1 LKGSRFFILIAFC
14 FVALSAMAQ
23 QSSLEEERLADDV
36 MTDSLA
42 FRLEQ
47 VDVDGHK
54 TERNILTMKPVQQMQ
69 KAELEQLG
77 IQNLADAVKK
87 FAGTNVRDY
96 GGIGG
101 MKTVSVR
108 NLGAHHT
115 AVSYDGV
122 TVSNTQAGQI
132 DVGRFS
138 LDNMESLSLA
148 IGADESL
155 MQSARHYASAG
166 VLSILT
172 ERPHFDEGKNSA
184 FRFRLKGGSFG
195 LVTPSLRYWQRVG
208 EQTSLAL
215 NGSYMRADGVYPF
228 VLVNGRERTNEKR
241 YNSDIYTWQGEA
253 NLYHTFADKSQ
264 LDMKAYWLY
273 SERGLPGSVTLY
285 NPVSRERLWD
295 EDFFAQA
302 VYRKAFD
309 EKWNLH
315 ARLKYTHTWNRYEDT
330 NVKYDGG
337 KQIDVNRQNEYYASA
352 TLGWS
357 PVEAFRIALAEDAF
371 YNDLRNNIN
380 IGSNPDYPFPKRITS
395 LTALSAQWQWERL
408 HVEGNVVGTYAHE
421 TVENGED
428 PADKH
433 RLSPCVSVTY
443 RLLPNESLHL
453 RAMWKNTFRM
463 PSFNDLYYLRIG
475 NSGLRPEKAT
485 EYNLGLTWSGRPFQA
500 VKYVSATVD
509 AYYNDVTDKI
519 VAFPST
525 YVWKMANFGKVKIK
539 GVDVTLATEVPIYH
553 KVSAILTGA
562 YTFQESLDKLKAS
575 ASYNRQLP
583 YTPKHSGNASLLI
596 RNPWVNLGYSV
607 LFQGERW
614 SSSQQTSLY
623 KLKAYS
629 EHTLTLS
636 REFRFKSCQLNLSGS
651 IHNLFDKQYEIVKYY
666 PMPGRSFSLIG
677 TINF

>member
-1 LKGSRFFILIAFC
+1 MLVSCLIVCTIL
-14 FVALSAMAQ
+14 AQ
-23 QSSLEEERLADDV
+23 QSGDAVSLDDSR
-36 MTDSLA
+36 MNDSDSTVHYLK
-42 FRLEQ
+42 Q
-47 VDVDGHK
+47 VDVAGHR
-54 TERNILTMKPVQQMQ
+54 TERNVLASKPIQQMQ
-69 KAELEQLG
+69 KAELEELG

-264 LDMKAYWLY
+264 LDMKAYWFY

-357 PVEAFRIALAEDAF
+357 PVEAFRIALAEDVF

-380 IGSNPDYPFPKRITS
+380 TGSNPDYPFPKRVTS
-395 LTALSAQWQWERL
+395 LTALSAQWQWKRL

-421 TVENGED
+421 TVENGEN

-539 GVDVTLATEVPIYH
+539 GIDVTLATEVPIYH

-562 YTFQESLDKLKAS
+562 YTFQESLDKLEAS

-614 SSSQQTSLY
+614 SSSQQTALY

-636 REFRFKSCQLNLSGS
+636 RELRFKSCQLNLSGS

>member
-1 LKGSRFFILIAFC
+1 MVSCLIVC
-14 FVALSAMAQ
+14 TVLAQ
-23 QSSLEEERLADDV
+23 QSGDAVSLDDSR
-36 MTDSLA
+36 MNDSDSTVHYLK
-42 FRLEQ
+42 Q
-47 VDVDGHK
+47 VDVAGHR
-54 TERNILTMKPVQQMQ
+54 TERNVLASKPIQQMQ
-69 KAELEQLG
+69 KAELEELG

-253 NLYHTFADKSQ
+253 NLYHTFTDKSQ
-264 LDMKAYWLY
+264 LDMKAYWFY

-357 PVEAFRIALAEDAF
+357 PVEAFRIALAEDVF

-380 IGSNPDYPFPKRITS
+380 TGSNPDYPFPKRITS

-421 TVENGED
+421 TVENGEN

-509 AYYNDVTDKI
+509 AYYNDVMDKI

-539 GVDVTLATEVPIYH
+539 GIDVTLATEVPIYH

>member
-1 LKGSRFFILIAFC
+1 
-14 FVALSAMAQ
+14 
-23 QSSLEEERLADDV
+23 
-36 MTDSLA
+36 
-42 FRLEQ
+42 
-47 VDVDGHK
+47 
-54 TERNILTMKPVQQMQ
+54 
-69 KAELEQLG
+69 
-77 IQNLADAVKK
+77 
-87 FAGTNVRDY
+87 
-96 GGIGG
+96 
-101 MKTVSVR
+101 
-108 NLGAHHT
+108 
-115 AVSYDGV
+115 
-122 TVSNTQAGQI
+122 
-132 DVGRFS
+132 
-138 LDNMESLSLA
+138 
-148 IGADESL
+148 
-155 MQSARHYASAG
+155 
-166 VLSILT
+166 
-172 ERPHFDEGKNSA
+172 
-184 FRFRLKGGSFG
+184 
-195 LVTPSLRYWQRVG
+195 
-208 EQTSLAL
+208 
-215 NGSYMRADGVYPF
+215 
-228 VLVNGRERTNEKR
+228 
-241 YNSDIYTWQGEA
+241 
-253 NLYHTFADKSQ
+253 
-264 LDMKAYWLY
+264 MKAYWFY

-302 VYRKAFD
+302 VYLKAFD
-309 EKWNLH
+309 DKWNLH

-330 NVKYDGG
+330 NVKYAGG

-408 HVEGNVVGTYAHE
+408 QVEGNVVGTYAHE
-421 TVENGED
+421 TVENGEN

-485 EYNLGLTWSGRPFQA
+485 EYNLGLTWSGRPFHV

-539 GVDVTLATEVPIYH
+539 GIDVTLATEVPIYH

-562 YTFQESLDKLKAS
+562 YTFQESLDKLEAS

-614 SSSQQTSLY
+614 SSSQQTAQY

-677 TINF
+677 TILF

>member
-1 LKGSRFFILIAFC
+1 MLVSCLIVCTIL
-14 FVALSAMAQ
+14 AQ
-23 QSSLEEERLADDV
+23 QSGDAVSLDDSR
-36 MTDSLA
+36 MNDSDSTVHQLK
-42 FRLEQ
+42 Q
-47 VDVDGHK
+47 VDVAGHR
-54 TERNILTMKPVQQMQ
+54 TERNVLASKPIQQM
-69 KAELEQLG
+69 KKTELEELG

-172 ERPHFDEGKNSA
+172 ECPHFDEGKNSA

-253 NLYHTFADKSQ
+253 NLYHTFTDKSQ
-264 LDMKAYWLY
+264 LDMKTYWFY

-380 IGSNPDYPFPKRITS
+380 TGSNPDYPFPKRITS

-421 TVENGED
+421 TVENGEN

-539 GVDVTLATEVPIYH
+539 GIDVTLATEVPIYH

-562 YTFQESLDKLKAS
+562 YTFQESLDKLEAS

-614 SSSQQTSLY
+614 SSSQQTALY

>member
-1 LKGSRFFILIAFC
+1 MLVSCLIVC
-14 FVALSAMAQ
+14 TVLAQ
-23 QSSLEEERLADDV
+23 QSGDAVLLDDSRIN
-36 MTDSLA
+36 DSDSTVHQLK
-42 FRLEQ
+42 Q
-47 VDVDGHK
+47 VDVAGHR
-54 TERNILTMKPVQQMQ
+54 TERNVLASKPIQQMQ
-69 KAELEQLG
+69 KAELEELG

-172 ERPHFDEGKNSA
+172 ECPHFDEGKNSA

-264 LDMKAYWLY
+264 LDMKAYWFY

-421 TVENGED
+421 TVENGEN

-509 AYYNDVTDKI
+509 AYYNDVKDKI

-539 GVDVTLATEVPIYH
+539 GIDVTLATEVPIYH
-553 KVSAILTGA
+553 KVSAILTSA
-562 YTFQESLDKLKAS
+562 YTFQESLDKLEAS

-583 YTPKHSGNASLLI
+583 YTPKHSGNTSLLI

-614 SSSQQTSLY
+614 SSSQQTALY

-677 TINF
+677 TIFF

>member
-1 LKGSRFFILIAFC
+1 MLVSCLIVCTIL
-14 FVALSAMAQ
+14 AQ
-23 QSSLEEERLADDV
+23 QSGDAVSLDDSRMNNSDTTV
-36 MTDSLA
+36 HYLK
-42 FRLEQ
+42 Q
-47 VDVDGHK
+47 VDVAGHR
-54 TERNILTMKPVQQMQ
+54 TERNVLASKPIQQMQ
-69 KAELEQLG
+69 KAELEELG

-172 ERPHFDEGKNSA
+172 EHPHFDEGKNSA

-253 NLYHTFADKSQ
+253 NLYHTFTDKSQ
-264 LDMKAYWLY
+264 LDMKAYWFY

-302 VYRKAFD
+302 VYRKVFD

-357 PVEAFRIALAEDAF
+357 PVEAFRIALAEDVF

-380 IGSNPDYPFPKRITS
+380 TGSNPDYPFPKRITS
-395 LTALSAQWQWERL
+395 LTALSAQWQWNRL

-421 TVENGED
+421 TVENGEN

-453 RAMWKNTFRM
+453 RAMLKNTFRM

-539 GVDVTLATEVPIYH
+539 GIDVTLATEVPIYH

-614 SSSQQTSLY
+614 SSSQQTALY

-636 REFRFKSCQLNLSGS
+636 RELRFKSCQLNLSGS

>member
-1 LKGSRFFILIAFC
+1 MLVSCLIVCTIL
-14 FVALSAMAQ
+14 AQ
-23 QSSLEEERLADDV
+23 QSGDAVSLDDSR
-36 MTDSLA
+36 MNDSDSTVHQLK
-42 FRLEQ
+42 Q
-47 VDVDGHK
+47 VDVAGHR
-54 TERNILTMKPVQQMQ
+54 TERNVLASKPIQQMK
-69 KAELEQLG
+69 KAELEELG

-172 ERPHFDEGKNSA
+172 ECPHFDEGKNSA

-264 LDMKAYWLY
+264 LDMKAYWFY

-357 PVEAFRIALAEDAF
+357 PVEAFRIALAEDVF

-380 IGSNPDYPFPKRITS
+380 TGSNPDYPFPKRITS

-421 TVENGED
+421 TVENGEN

-539 GVDVTLATEVPIYH
+539 GIDVTLATEVPIYH

-562 YTFQESLDKLKAS
+562 YTFQESLDKLEAS

>member
-1 LKGSRFFILIAFC
+1 MLVSCLIVCTIL
-14 FVALSAMAQ
+14 AQ
-23 QSSLEEERLADDV
+23 QSGDAVSLDDSR
-36 MTDSLA
+36 MNDSDSTVHQLK
-42 FRLEQ
+42 Q
-47 VDVDGHK
+47 VDVAGHR
-54 TERNILTMKPVQQMQ
+54 TERNVLASKPIQQM
-69 KAELEQLG
+69 KKTELEELG

-253 NLYHTFADKSQ
+253 NLYHTFTDKSQ
-264 LDMKAYWLY
+264 LDMKTYWFY

-315 ARLKYTHTWNRYEDT
+315 ARLKYTHTWNHYEDT

-357 PVEAFRIALAEDAF
+357 PVEAFRIALAEDVF

-380 IGSNPDYPFPKRITS
+380 TGSNPDYPFPKRVTS

-421 TVENGED
+421 TIENGEN

-539 GVDVTLATEVPIYH
+539 GIDVTLATEVPIYH

-562 YTFQESLDKLKAS
+562 YTFQESLDKLEAS

-614 SSSQQTSLY
+614 STSQQTAQY

>member
-1 LKGSRFFILIAFC
+1 MVSCLIVC
-14 FVALSAMAQ
+14 TVLAQ
-23 QSSLEEERLADDV
+23 QSGDAVSLDDSR
-36 MTDSLA
+36 MNDSDSTVHQLK
-42 FRLEQ
+42 Q
-47 VDVDGHK
+47 VDIAGHR
-54 TERNILTMKPVQQMQ
+54 TERNVLASKPIQQMQ
-69 KAELEQLG
+69 KAELEELG

-264 LDMKAYWLY
+264 LDMKAYWFY

-302 VYRKAFD
+302 VYRKAFY

-371 YNDLRNNIN
+371 YNDLHNNIN

-421 TVENGED
+421 TVENGEN

-433 RLSPCVSVTY
+433 RLSPCVSVSY
-443 RLLPNESLHL
+443 RLLSNESLHL

-463 PSFNDLYYLRIG
+463 PSFNDLYYHRIG

-539 GVDVTLATEVPIYH
+539 GIDVTLATEVPIYH

-614 SSSQQTSLY
+614 SSSQQTSQY

-636 REFRFKSCQLNLSGS
+636 REFLFKSCQLNLSGS

-677 TINF
+677 TISF

>member
-1 LKGSRFFILIAFC
+1 MLVSCLIVCTIL
-14 FVALSAMAQ
+14 AQ
-23 QSSLEEERLADDV
+23 QSGDAVSLDDSR
-36 MTDSLA
+36 MNDSDSTVHQLK
-42 FRLEQ
+42 Q
-47 VDVDGHK
+47 VDVAGHR
-54 TERNILTMKPVQQMQ
+54 TERNVLASKPIQQMQ
-69 KAELEQLG
+69 KAELEELG

-172 ERPHFDEGKNSA
+172 ECPHFDEGKNSA

-264 LDMKAYWLY
+264 LDMKAYWFY

-357 PVEAFRIALAEDAF
+357 PVEAFRIALAEDVF

-395 LTALSAQWQWERL
+395 LTALSAQWQWKRL

-421 TVENGED
+421 TVENGEN

-539 GVDVTLATEVPIYH
+539 GIDVTLATEVPIYH

-562 YTFQESLDKLKAS
+562 YTFQESLDKLEAS

-614 SSSQQTSLY
+614 SSSQQTALY

>member
-1 LKGSRFFILIAFC
+1 MLVSCLIVC
-14 FVALSAMAQ
+14 TISAQ
-23 QSSLEEERLADDV
+23 QSGDAVSLDDSR
-36 MTDSLA
+36 MNDSDSTVHQLK
-42 FRLEQ
+42 Q
-47 VDVDGHK
+47 VDVAGHR
-54 TERNILTMKPVQQMQ
+54 TERNVLASKPIQQM
-69 KAELEQLG
+69 KKTELEELG

-172 ERPHFDEGKNSA
+172 ECPHFDEGKNSA

-264 LDMKAYWLY
+264 LDMKAYWFY

-302 VYRKAFD
+302 VYRKEFD

-357 PVEAFRIALAEDAF
+357 PVEAFRIALAEDVF

-380 IGSNPDYPFPKRITS
+380 TGSNPDYPFPKRITS

-421 TVENGED
+421 TVENGEN

-539 GVDVTLATEVPIYH
+539 GIDVTLVTEVPIFH

-562 YTFQESLDKLKAS
+562 YTFQESLDKLEAS

>member
-1 LKGSRFFILIAFC
+1 MLVSCLIVCTIL
-14 FVALSAMAQ
+14 AQ
-23 QSSLEEERLADDV
+23 QSGDAVSLDDSR
-36 MTDSLA
+36 MNDSDSTVHYLK
-42 FRLEQ
+42 Q
-47 VDVDGHK
+47 VDVAGHR
-54 TERNILTMKPVQQMQ
+54 TERNVLASKPIQQM
-69 KAELEQLG
+69 KKTELEELG

-172 ERPHFDEGKNSA
+172 ECPHFDEGKNSA

-195 LVTPSLRYWQRVG
+195 LVTPSLRYWHRVG

-253 NLYHTFADKSQ
+253 NLYHTFTDKSQ
-264 LDMKAYWLY
+264 LDMKAYWFY

-357 PVEAFRIALAEDAF
+357 PVEAFRIALAEDVF

-380 IGSNPDYPFPKRITS
+380 TGSNPDYPFPKRITS
-395 LTALSAQWQWERL
+395 LAALSAQWQWERL

-421 TVENGED
+421 TVENGEN

-539 GVDVTLATEVPIYH
+539 GIDVTLATEVPIYH

-614 SSSQQTSLY
+614 SSSQQTALY

>member
-1 LKGSRFFILIAFC
+1 LLVSCLIVCTIL
-14 FVALSAMAQ
+14 AQ
-23 QSSLEEERLADDV
+23 QSGDAVSLDDSR
-36 MTDSLA
+36 MNDSDSTVHQLK
-42 FRLEQ
+42 Q
-47 VDVDGHK
+47 VDVAGHR
-54 TERNILTMKPVQQMQ
+54 TERNVLASKPIQQMQ
-69 KAELEQLG
+69 KTELEELG

-138 LDNMESLSLA
+138 LDNMESLSLS

-172 ERPHFDEGKNSA
+172 ECPHFDEGKNSA

-253 NLYHTFADKSQ
+253 NLYHTFTDKSQ
-264 LDMKAYWLY
+264 LDMKAYWFY

-302 VYRKAFD
+302 VYRKAFN

-357 PVEAFRIALAEDAF
+357 PVEAFRIALAEDVF

-380 IGSNPDYPFPKRITS
+380 TGSNPDYPFPKRITL

-421 TVENGED
+421 TVENGEN

-500 VKYVSATVD
+500 VKYVSTTVD

-539 GVDVTLATEVPIYH
+539 GIDVTLATEVPIFH

-562 YTFQESLDKLKAS
+562 YTFQESLDKLEAS

>member
-1 LKGSRFFILIAFC
+1 MLVSCLIVCTIL
-14 FVALSAMAQ
+14 AQ
-23 QSSLEEERLADDV
+23 QSGDAVSLDDSR
-36 MTDSLA
+36 MNDSDSTVHQLK
-42 FRLEQ
+42 Q
-47 VDVDGHK
+47 VDVAGHR
-54 TERNILTMKPVQQMQ
+54 TERNVLASKPIQQM
-69 KAELEQLG
+69 KKTELEELG

-172 ERPHFDEGKNSA
+172 ECPHFDEGKNSA

-264 LDMKAYWLY
+264 LDMKAYWFY

-357 PVEAFRIALAEDAF
+357 PVEAFRIALAEDVF

-380 IGSNPDYPFPKRITS
+380 TGSNPDYPFPKRITS

-421 TVENGED
+421 TVENGEN

-539 GVDVTLATEVPIYH
+539 GIDVTLATEVPIYH

-562 YTFQESLDKLKAS
+562 YTFQESLDKLEAS

-614 SSSQQTSLY
+614 SSSQQTALY

>member
-1 LKGSRFFILIAFC
+1 MVSCLIVC
-14 FVALSAMAQ
+14 TVLAQ
-23 QSSLEEERLADDV
+23 QLGEAVSLDDSR
-36 MTDSLA
+36 MNDSDSTVHQLK
-42 FRLEQ
+42 Q
-47 VDVDGHK
+47 VDVAGHR
-54 TERNILTMKPVQQMQ
+54 TERNVLAGKPIQQMQ
-69 KAELEQLG
+69 KAELEELG

-115 AVSYDGV
+115 AVSYGGV
-122 TVSNTQAGQI
+122 TGSNTQAGQI

-138 LDNMESLSLA
+138 LENMESLSLA

-172 ERPHFDEGKNSA
+172 ERPHFDEGINSA

-208 EQTSLAL
+208 ERTTLAL

-228 VLVNGRERTNEKR
+228 VLVNGREKTNEKR

-264 LDMKAYWLY
+264 LDMKAYWFY

-285 NPVSRERLWD
+285 NPLSRERLWD

-309 EKWNLH
+309 DKWNLH
-315 ARLKYTHTWNRYEDT
+315 ARMKYTHTWNRYEDT
-330 NVKYDGG
+330 NVKYTGG

-357 PVEAFRIALAEDAF
+357 PVEALRIALAEDAF

-380 IGSNPDYPFPKRITS
+380 IASNPDYPFPKRITS

-408 HVEGNVVGTYAHE
+408 QVEGNVVGTYAHE
-421 TVENGED
+421 TVENGEN

-453 RAMWKNTFRM
+453 RAMWKTTFRI

-500 VKYVSATVD
+500 LKYVSATVD

-539 GVDVTLATEVPIYH
+539 GIDVTLATEVPIYH

-562 YTFQESLDKLKAS
+562 YTFQESLDKLEAS

-677 TINF
+677 TILF

>member
-1 LKGSRFFILIAFC
+1 
-14 FVALSAMAQ
+14 MAQ
-23 QSSLEEERLADDV
+23 QSSLEEERLADDAL
-36 MTDSLA
+36 TDSLA

-115 AVSYDGV
+115 AVSYDEV

-132 DVGRFS
+132 DIGRFS
-138 LDNMESLSLA
+138 LDNVESLSMA
-148 IGADESL
+148 IGADDNL

-172 ERPHFDEGKNSA
+172 ERPHFDAGKDYA
-184 FRFRLKGGSFG
+184 FRIRLKGGSFG

-264 LDMKAYWLY
+264 LDMKAYWFY

-302 VYRKAFD
+302 VYRKTFG

-330 NVKYDGG
+330 NVKYAGG

-357 PVEAFRIALAEDAF
+357 PVEALRIALAEDAF

-380 IGSNPDYPFPKRITS
+380 IGSNPDFPFPKRITS
-395 LTALSAQWQWERL
+395 LTALSAQWHWERL

-421 TVENGED
+421 TVENNEN

-433 RLSPCVSVTY
+433 RLSPSISATY

-485 EYNLGLTWSGRPFQA
+485 EYNVGLTWSGKPFQA

-519 VAFPST
+519 VAFPTT

-539 GVDVTLATEVPIYH
+539 GIDVTLATEVPIYNN
-553 KVSAILTGA
+553 KVSAILMGA
-562 YTFQESLDKLKAS
+562 YTFQESLDKLEAS
-575 ASYNRQLP
+575 ASYNKQLP

-614 SSSQQTSLY
+614 SSSQQTAQY

-636 REFRFKSCQLNLSGS
+636 REFRFRSCQLNLSGS

>member
-1 LKGSRFFILIAFC
+1 
-14 FVALSAMAQ
+14 MAQ
-23 QSSLEEERLADDV
+23 QSSFKEEHLAEDAL
-36 MTDSLA
+36 TDSLT

-115 AVSYDGV
+115 AVSYDEV

-132 DVGRFS
+132 DIGRFS
-138 LDNMESLSLA
+138 LDNVESLSMA
-148 IGADESL
+148 IGADDNL

-172 ERPHFDEGKNSA
+172 ERPHFEGGKDYA
-184 FRFRLKGGSFG
+184 FRVRLKGGSFG

-208 EQTSLAL
+208 ECTSLSL
-215 NGSYMRADGVYPF
+215 DGSYMRADGAYPF
-228 VLVNGRERTNEKR
+228 VLRNGREKTNEKR

-264 LDMKAYWLY
+264 LDMKAYWFY

-302 VYRKAFD
+302 VYRKAFH

-330 NVKYDGG
+330 NVKYAGG

-395 LTALSAQWQWERL
+395 LTVLSAQWQWERL

-421 TVENGED
+421 TVENGEN

-433 RLSPCVSVTY
+433 RLSPCVSVSY
-443 RLLPNESLHL
+443 RLFPNESLHL

-485 EYNLGLTWSGRPFQA
+485 EYNLGLTWSGRPFHA

-519 VAFPST
+519 VAFPTT

-539 GVDVTLATEVPIYH
+539 GIDVTLATEVPIYH

-562 YTFQESLDKLKAS
+562 YTFQESLDKLEAS

-614 SSSQQTSLY
+614 SSSQHTEQY

-629 EHTLTLS
+629 EHTMTLS

-677 TINF
+677 TIFF

>member
-1 LKGSRFFILIAFC
+1 
-14 FVALSAMAQ
+14 MAQ
-23 QSSLEEERLADDV
+23 QSSLEEEHLADDTL
-36 MTDSLA
+36 TDSLA

-115 AVSYDGV
+115 AVSYDEV

-132 DVGRFS
+132 DIGRFS
-138 LDNMESLSLA
+138 LDNVESLSMA
-148 IGADESL
+148 IGADDNL

-172 ERPHFDEGKNSA
+172 ERPHFDAGKDYA
-184 FRFRLKGGSFG
+184 FRIRLKGGSFG

-208 EQTSLAL
+208 EQTLLAL
-215 NGSYMRADGVYPF
+215 NGSYMCADGVYPF

-264 LDMKAYWLY
+264 LDMKAYWFY

-302 VYRKAFD
+302 VYRKTFG

-330 NVKYDGG
+330 NVKYAGG

-357 PVEAFRIALAEDAF
+357 PVEALRIALAEDAF

-380 IGSNPDYPFPKRITS
+380 IGSNPDFPFPKRITS
-395 LTALSAQWQWERL
+395 LTALSAQWHWERL

-421 TVENGED
+421 TVENNEN

-433 RLSPCVSVTY
+433 RLSPSISATY

-539 GVDVTLATEVPIYH
+539 GIDVTLATEVPIYNN
-553 KVSAILTGA
+553 KVSAILMGA
-562 YTFQESLDKLKAS
+562 YTFQESLDKLEAS
-575 ASYNRQLP
+575 ASYNKQLP

-614 SSSQQTSLY
+614 SSSQQTAQY

-636 REFRFKSCQLNLSGS
+636 REFRFRSCQLNLSGS